1 MARQEIHEM
10 CGHTNR
16 SHARTSSSVR
26 NTKCLV
32 QVQVTH
38 IGPERSRRGQTHL
51 SIHVRSIHVD
61 LATGL
66 MDPLTYILHRHLK
79 HTMSAGV
86 GNHQS
91 GQFAPML
98 IDLLPEISDI
108 DIALE
113 IARHRNHRH
122 SGHHR

>member
-1 MARQEIHEM
+1 
-10 CGHTNR
+10 
-16 SHARTSSSVR
+16 
-26 NTKCLV
+26 
-32 QVQVTH
+32 
-38 IGPERSRRGQTHL
+38 
-51 SIHVRSIHVD
+51 
-61 LATGL
+61 
-66 MDPLTYILHRHLK
+66 
-79 HTMSAGV
+79 MSAGV

>member
-1 MARQEIHEM
+1 M
-10 CGHTNR
+10 
-16 SHARTSSSVR
+16 R
-26 NTKCLV
+26 NAKCLV
-32 QVQVTH
+32 KVQVTH

-66 MDPLTYILHRHLK
+66 VDPLANILHRHLE
-79 HTMSAGV
+79 HAMSAGV